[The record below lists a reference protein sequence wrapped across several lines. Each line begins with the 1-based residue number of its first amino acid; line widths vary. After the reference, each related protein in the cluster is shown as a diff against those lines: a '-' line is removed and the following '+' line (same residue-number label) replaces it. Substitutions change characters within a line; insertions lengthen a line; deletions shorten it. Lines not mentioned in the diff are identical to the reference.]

1 MMGELS
7 GDCCGRCQGM
17 VVELTLVWAVTMDT
31 SRGERRFGEMTII
44 FLSIFGVAILA
55 STQRKNQD
63 SKS

>member
-1 MMGELS
+1 
-7 GDCCGRCQGM
+7 M

-44 FLSIFGVAILA
+44 FLSIFGVVILA
-55 STQRKNQD
+55 STQRKNQG